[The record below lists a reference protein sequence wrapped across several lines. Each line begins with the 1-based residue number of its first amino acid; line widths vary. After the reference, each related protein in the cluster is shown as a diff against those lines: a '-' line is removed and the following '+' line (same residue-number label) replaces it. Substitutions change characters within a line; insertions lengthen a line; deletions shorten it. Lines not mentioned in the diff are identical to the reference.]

1 MCGGVAARSTRCC
14 HLPDAAVRLRCC
26 SAYPVTAAIGIP
38 DVPAAHV
45 FGTWSST
52 YTDPMG
58 ICICGITALEVYR
71 ASGRLLPDV
80 LARPR
85 TATLDVG
92 PPPSATMLADDLT
105 RLGARTTPYHL
116 AIDSAHRI
124 APRPDIQRHSFR
136 EPFPRKAF
144 IRLSPKIS
152 LVSPEFLFVKLSAAG
167 DLDEIDLALIG
178 YELCGLYV
186 LDPDDESWTGQ
197 ISTGASLTNALKIDR
212 MIQACGGRRGIARA
226 RSAAGL
232 IADRSNSPMETVLA
246 ALFGFPRRLGGLGL
260 GPIEMNR
267 KVATTTGDRW
277 VDLFFVGKGVGLEYK
292 GREAHSI
299 EKVGRDDR
307 RQNKLVG
314 SGVAVLNVWYEDLAD
329 ANLFDQL
336 VHDVCNALG
345 VRLRIRSKTFDH
357 RQALLRRRLMP
368 AIGRF
373 GGMAPMR

>member
-1 MCGGVAARSTRCC
+1 M
-14 HLPDAAVRLRCC
+14 
-26 SAYPVTAAIGIP
+26 
-38 DVPAAHV
+38 
-45 FGTWSST
+45 
-52 YTDPMG
+52 
-58 ICICGITALEVYR
+58 
-71 ASGRLLPDV
+71 
-80 LARPR
+80 
-85 TATLDVG
+85 
-92 PPPSATMLADDLT
+92 
-105 RLGARTTPYHL
+105 
-116 AIDSAHRI
+116 
-124 APRPDIQRHSFR
+124 
-136 EPFPRKAF
+136 
-144 IRLSPKIS
+144 
-152 LVSPEFLFVKLSAAG
+152 
-167 DLDEIDLALIG
+167 
-178 YELCGLYV
+178 
-186 LDPDDESWTGQ
+186 
-197 ISTGASLTNALKIDR
+197 
-212 MIQACGGRRGIARA
+212 
-226 RSAAGL
+226 
-232 IADRSNSPMETVLA
+232 
-246 ALFGFPRRLGGLGL
+246 